1 VSEDEDWWSE
11 PSIALAFP
19 VAATL
24 LHLSEMQRRP
34 ESAGEEHERVDEEEG
49 AVHTV
54 SFRLFVSASQLSGE
68 VKNSKF
74 FN

>member
-1 VSEDEDWWSE
+1 
-11 PSIALAFP
+11 
-19 VAATL
+19 
-24 LHLSEMQRRP
+24 MQRRP